1 MAAAIWMLWMEID
14 CIVEAERGK
23 NYKKYSNDVFMIVAM
38 LPGLERYVE
47 YCRGEVFVAQKS
59 IIFCDWVLWMLLLTM
74 KAHTCS

>member
-1 MAAAIWMLWMEID
+1 MNGNRLH
-14 CIVEAERGK
+14 CGSGKGK

-59 IIFCDWVLWMLLLTM
+59 IIFCD
-74 KAHTCS
+74 

>member
-1 MAAAIWMLWMEID
+1 MEID

-59 IIFCDWVLWMLLLTM
+59 IIFCD
-74 KAHTCS
+74 